1 MRDGRT
7 AKDDAGRA
15 ALGKLLGAE
24 WIKLLNDVGVPCGPI
39 YKINESFADP
49 QVQHLEMA
57 QPAAALGDLTILG
70 HPVSFGDKRLPLQ
83 NAAPAL
89 GEHNE
94 EILTSLGYTRE
105 QMSIGKIKPLFT
117 PSHLPA
123 SAHPLPPCSRWGP
136 IWSAST
142 YMSHSYQGL
151 IYCAPV
157 KIAATPPATASP
169 LPGSAPAQDQ
179 CLMPRAQGDFPTPRS
194 C

>member
-1 MRDGRT
+1 
-7 AKDDAGRA
+7 
-15 ALGKLLGAE
+15 
-24 WIKLLNDVGVPCGPI
+24 
-39 YKINESFADP
+39 ADP

-123 SAHPLPPCSRWGP
+123 SAHPLPPGPRWRPRPGATRP
-136 IWSAST
+136 PCPPWHT
-142 YMSHSYQGL
+142 PGQGV
-151 IYCAPV
+151 AR
-157 KIAATPPATASP
+157 
-169 LPGSAPAQDQ
+169 SAPRRR
-179 CLMPRAQGDFPTPRS
+179 RARAGGRRPARRRAAS
-194 C
+194 NVMRA